1 MKVGIAM
8 ALTKFQ
14 VNWIAEKASKLN
26 THQMLLSPLGSVTVD
41 RDASASPVWQVW
53 LPAAAV
59 AEYTGLL
66 VEAQAASMKFVVE
79 AEVAGIRPKAVFTK
93 QDGSRQ
99 QDLVIKFAGKVS
111 KSVEADTSV
120 EW

>member
-14 VNWIAEKASKLN
+14 VNWIAEKASKLD
-26 THQMLLSPLGSVTVD
+26 TYQMLLSPVGSVTVD
-41 RDASASPVWQVW
+41 RDVSASPVWQVW

-66 VEAQAASMKFVVE
+66 VKAKAASMKFVVE
-79 AEVAGIRPKAVFTK
+79 AEVAGIRSKPVFTNK
-93 QDGSRQ
+93 DGARQ

-111 KSVEADTSV
+111 KSVEPDTSV